1 MKLIAFIVFPL
12 FGWALQVDDNSSSVA
27 SESEPPTSDN
37 NLTIVGD
44 GVASDEESNASEENA
59 SSTEDAA
66 TEKEN
71 EGDTL
76 KESIGGDSGGLGI
89 QRLVEVKDSAITVS
103 ASYSTRYYYS
113 SNPEKVK
120 VPTKKDITLW
130 ENGLSV
136 NIGLGQLALMDR
148 LVTPSLMAMH
158 MRIWTDPGKDYGNYF
173 RLFDVDSQSAT
184 LSFNV
189 ELFEGWSMN
198 LGYGKS
204 RAIDFRND
212 KVSVY
217 TDTPTLAFSKMIPF
231 GDADML
237 MINLGTAY
245 NFNKATAEVN
255 IPALDLLIPSDGSDS
270 WGTNLNVNYMMPWE
284 GIEKLSLSPSFGLSH
299 SYYTNETAKP
309 IASKGRQDWTLN
321 YGLNATY
328 QLTETIGIQ
337 AFGMYSKKTFNS
349 YALDSL
355 GLRATEYKNF
365 DAGLSIS
372 ASYNF

>member
-1 MKLIAFIVFPL
+1 MDENASEVASGDP
-12 FGWALQVDDNSSSVA
+12 AATDDN
-27 SESEPPTSDN
+27 TSATVVD
-37 NLTIVGD
+37 I
-44 GVASDEESNASEENA
+44 APAEESNATEENA
-59 SSTEDAA
+59 NPDPEAS
-66 TEKEN
+66 KEEEN
-71 EGDTL
+71 KEDTL

-103 ASYSTRYYYS
+103 ASYNARYYYT

-120 VPTKKDITLW
+120 SPTRKDITLW

-136 NIGLGQLALMDR
+136 NIGLGQLAVLDH

-158 MRIWTDPGKDYGNYF
+158 MRIWTDPGKDYGHYF
-173 RLFDVDSQSAT
+173 RLFDVDSQSVT

-189 ELFEGWSMN
+189 ELAEGWSLN

-212 KVSVY
+212 VVSVY

-231 GDADML
+231 GETEML

-245 NFNKATAEVN
+245 NFNQASAEVN
-255 IPALDLLIPSDGSDS
+255 IPALDLLIPQDGSNS

-284 GIEKLSLSPSFGLSH
+284 GIEKLTLSPSFGISH

-309 IASKGRQDWTLN
+309 TPSKGRQDWTLS

-328 QLTETIGIQ
+328 QLTETMSIQ

-349 YALDSL
+349 YALETLD
-355 GLRATEYKNF
+355 LRNTEYKNF
-365 DAGLSIS
+365 DAGLAIS